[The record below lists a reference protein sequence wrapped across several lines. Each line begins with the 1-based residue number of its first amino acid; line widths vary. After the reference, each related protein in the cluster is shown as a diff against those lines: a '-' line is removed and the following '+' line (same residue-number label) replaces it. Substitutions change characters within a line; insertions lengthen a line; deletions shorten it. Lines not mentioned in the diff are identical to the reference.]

1 MQGRGGVPVPP
12 SPQTVIEMLSI
23 SGVLL
28 SMVWG
33 LYVLA
38 IGAVGVVGN
47 YGWRWRAKDRWKEG
61 YGDRWMADWVVLLE
75 RRGWVE
81 KYRRWCGERRHDGP
95 EHG

>member
-1 MQGRGGVPVPP
+1 MPP

-28 SMVWG
+28 SIVWG

-47 YGWRWRAKDRWKEG
+47 CGWRGIWRSI
-61 YGDRWMADWVVLLE
+61 ADWVVLLE
-75 RRGWVE
+75 RGGV
-81 KYRRWCGERRHDGP
+81 WCGERRHDGP
-95 EHG
+95 GHG